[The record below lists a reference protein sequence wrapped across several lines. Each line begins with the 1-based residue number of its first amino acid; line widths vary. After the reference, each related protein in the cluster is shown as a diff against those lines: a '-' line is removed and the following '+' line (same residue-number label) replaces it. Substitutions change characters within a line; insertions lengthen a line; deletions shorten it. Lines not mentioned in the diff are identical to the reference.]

1 MLDMST
7 KDGEKKVIDMEKD
20 GMDRRTFLKMG
31 GLFAAAGISIPAAS
45 ELFMRSG
52 LAGELTSETPDGSA
66 TVEGEMAT
74 SADYRWT
81 MVAEVDKCTGCKV
94 CEESC
99 KDENNLPRYEGEN
112 SKFDVYWMRV
122 IDIDQEV
129 SGVNTEEQ
137 PIPVPCMHCEKPPCA
152 HVCPTKASFRRKD
165 GIVLVDKHR
174 CIGCRYCIIACPY
187 RVRYMIFKDIP
198 DDQWTNRQVPK
209 LMRGVASK
217 CSYCVH
223 RVDAGILPRCVVDCP
238 HDVLHFGDRNDPES
252 EVAKLLEAGKATVLR
267 PNLQVN
273 PSTFYLNL
281 GL

>member
-1 MLDMST
+1 MKKIDQ
-7 KDGEKKVIDMEKD
+7 EKAVEMDKD

-45 ELFMRSG
+45 EIFMRSG
-52 LAGELTSETPDGSA
+52 LAASLGELSGAPTGVPAAETS
-66 TVEGEMAT
+66 T
-74 SADYRWT
+74 SAAFRWT
-81 MVAEVDKCTGCKV
+81 MVAEVDKCDGCKI
-94 CEESC
+94 CEEAC
-99 KDENNLPRYEGEN
+99 KDENNLPRYEGDN

-122 IDIDQEV
+122 LDIKEEV
-129 SGVNTEEQ
+129 SGVNTEEN
-137 PIPVPCMHCEKPPCA
+137 PIPVPCMHCEKPPCT

-223 RVDAGILPRCVVDCP
+223 RVDQGILPRCVVECP
-238 HDVLHFGDRNDPES
+238 NNVLHFGDRNDPES
-252 EVAKLLEAGKATVLR
+252 DVAKLLEAGKATVLR

-273 PSTFYLNL
+273 PSTFYLGL